1 MTMLECPVP
10 LPPPAMAIPALFA
23 IVDGSTMAVTLDQ
36 DFDEDGD
43 IRVEQTV
50 CTPDMLTAVMRIP
63 LINRLYKIHFDPFYV
78 GEAYLVRLED
88 NSILVSTGHSFPAVS
103 TWVTINSENYLSHR
117 PGISIEKGKL
127 IFIHLLEL
135 EYTFS

>member
-1 MTMLECPVP
+1 
-10 LPPPAMAIPALFA
+10 
-23 IVDGSTMAVTLDQ
+23 MAVTLDQ

-50 CTPDMLTAVMRIP
+50 WTPDILTAVMRIP
-63 LINRLYKIHFDPFYV
+63 LINRLYKIHFDTFD
-78 GEAYLVRLED
+78 EAYLVRLED
-88 NSILVSTGHSFPAVS
+88 NSILVSTGHSRPAVS
-103 TWVTINSENYLSHR
+103 TWVTIDSENYLSHR
-117 PGISIEKGKL
+117 PGIPMEEGKL